1 MTYFLVD
8 KSKDI
13 PGGTSI
19 FILTNQGSKVA
30 EFIEASFALYVFD
43 EKTSLYEI
51 SIVDLAFALDNLTY
65 FDDIKLIIPE
75 DEQNAYEE
83 FKLTTEPVLKPKQH
97 QLEAVN
103 FLINHKKMLLLD
115 APGLGKTY
123 SSILAAEELHKR
135 GKVNHC
141 LIICGIASLKQN
153 WKAEIKKSS
162 KLSCRINGEH
172 ISKFGTISYES
183 MEKRRQELLNPDAP
197 FFTIVNIESLRI
209 PKKGTKKWNNII
221 KELTKGPIKYD
232 MIVFDECHKSKDS
245 ESQAAKGLLQLDAE
259 YKIAATGTYL
269 LNSPVDAYLGL
280 VWLGYERKRNLSR
293 FQSLYCVFD
302 PNLQGQVMSY
312 KNLDLLRYQISQVS
326 LRRTIQTLKES
337 GVETQPKYEFT
348 KYIEMNED
356 QQKFYKLLSK
366 SVKKEYKEPAKQAAD
381 KIKLKTNNLLALTTR
396 LRQATAMPGILT
408 TQNISSA
415 KIDYAKELVDQ
426 IVSQGDKVVILSTF
440 KEPLHELYRLLE
452 DYHPFLITGDSK
464 EDYVARAMEDFQKND
479 FNKVWLGTHAK
490 SGTGLTLNKAH
501 YLIMIDTPWTAGLYE
516 QSADR
521 IYRINNDAP
530 AVIYNLVCPGTIDNL
545 VERLLKEKAEMSSY
559 VLDEQN
565 NESENIS
572 LETFQEMDDYLNNL
586 ED

>member
-1 MTYFLVD
+1 MIYLLVD
-8 KSKDI
+8 NSKNI
-13 PGGTSI
+13 PGGTSV
-19 FILTNQGSKVA
+19 FVLTEQGSKAA
-30 EFIEASFALYVFD
+30 EYIEASFALWNFD
-43 EKTSLYEI
+43 KETSLYEL
-51 SIVDLAFALDNLTY
+51 SIVDLAMLIDNITY

-75 DEQNAYEE
+75 DEQNTYEE
-83 FKLTTEPVLKPKQH
+83 FKLTTEPVLTPKKH
-97 QLEAVN
+97 QLESVE

-123 SSILAAEELHKR
+123 SAILAAEELHKR
-135 GKVNHC
+135 GEVNHC

-153 WKAEIKKSS
+153 WKSEIKKSS

-245 ESQAAKGLLQLDAE
+245 ESQAAKGLLMLDAK

-302 PNLQGQVMSY
+302 PNLQGQVLSY
-312 KNLDLLRYQISQVS
+312 KNLDLLRYQISKVS
-326 LRRTIQTLKES
+326 LRRTIQTLKAD

-356 QQKFYKLLSK
+356 QQKFY
-366 SVKKEYKEPAKQAAD
+366 
-381 KIKLKTNNLLALTTR
+381 NLLALTTR

-452 DYHPFLITGDSK
+452 EYHPFLITGDSK

-572 LETFQEMDDYLNNL
+572 LETFQEMDNYLNDL

>member
-259 YKIAATGTYL
+259 
-269 LNSPVDAYLGL
+269 
-280 VWLGYERKRNLSR
+280 
-293 FQSLYCVFD
+293 
-302 PNLQGQVMSY
+302 
-312 KNLDLLRYQISQVS
+312 
-326 LRRTIQTLKES
+326 
-337 GVETQPKYEFT
+337 
-348 KYIEMNED
+348 
-356 QQKFYKLLSK
+356 
-366 SVKKEYKEPAKQAAD
+366 
-381 KIKLKTNNLLALTTR
+381 
-396 LRQATAMPGILT
+396 
-408 TQNISSA
+408 
-415 KIDYAKELVDQ
+415 
-426 IVSQGDKVVILSTF
+426 
-440 KEPLHELYRLLE
+440 
-452 DYHPFLITGDSK
+452 
-464 EDYVARAMEDFQKND
+464 
-479 FNKVWLGTHAK
+479 
-490 SGTGLTLNKAH
+490 
-501 YLIMIDTPWTAGLYE
+501 
-516 QSADR
+516 
-521 IYRINNDAP
+521 
-530 AVIYNLVCPGTIDNL
+530 
-545 VERLLKEKAEMSSY
+545 
-559 VLDEQN
+559 
-565 NESENIS
+565 
-572 LETFQEMDDYLNNL
+572 
-586 ED
+586 